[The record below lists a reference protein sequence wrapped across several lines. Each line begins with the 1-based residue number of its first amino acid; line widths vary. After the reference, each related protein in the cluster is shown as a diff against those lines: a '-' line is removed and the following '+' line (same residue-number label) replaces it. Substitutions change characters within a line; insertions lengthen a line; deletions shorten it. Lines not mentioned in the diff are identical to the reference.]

1 MVKTVRGTSDILS
14 YDVDTWQALE
24 LVSRN
29 LLEAYDYREIRTPIF
44 EQAGLFQKSVGEST
58 DIVSKEMYVFSDKK
72 GRELALRPEGTVS
85 IVRSFIEHNMHT
97 QPFPVKLYYIGPFFR
112 YERPQ
117 SGRTRQFHQIG
128 AEAIGIE
135 DVRLDAEIIDIA
147 MQIPS
152 KIGIKNLKVM
162 LNSIGCEECRPKY
175 VERLL
180 GHLKNRI
187 KELCADCNRRYSTNP
202 LRILDC
208 KKSECIQQ
216 VKAGPTITE
225 NLCAKCKNKL
235 GTVEE
240 HISSLGID
248 YQIQPY
254 LVRGLDYYTGV
265 IFEII
270 HSQLGAQNVVAAGGR
285 YDNLIEQMGG
295 KATPAVGFAAGV
307 ERMIMLLAHRNFQSN
322 NSVYLAYLDFPM
334 DKKVFTFLSALR
346 RNGIHTT
353 TTYQEK
359 TLKNQLK
366 TAAKSNCR
374 FSLILGANE
383 LSRGTVILRDMKTS
397 TQEEIK
403 LDNAVSIIKG
413 KVNFQI
419 VAQSSE
425 YDTIKK

>member
-1 MVKTVRGTSDILS
+1 VVKTVRGTSDILPQ
-14 YDVDTWQALE
+14 DIDTWQALE

-44 EQAGLFQKSVGEST
+44 EQAGLFQKSVGEYT
-58 DIVSKEMYVFSDKK
+58 DIVSKEMYLFSDKK
-72 GRELALRPEGTVS
+72 GRELALRPEGTAS

-97 QPFPVKLYYIGPFFR
+97 QTLPVKLYYMGPFFR

-135 DVRLDAEIIDIA
+135 DMRLDAEIIDIA
-147 MQIPS
+147 TQIPT
-152 KIGIKNLKVM
+152 KMGIKNLKVM
-162 LNSIGCEECRPKY
+162 LNSIGCGECRPRY
-175 VERLL
+175 VKQLL
-180 GHLKNRI
+180 RHLKSRI
-187 KELCADCNRRYSTNP
+187 KNLCVDCKRRYSTNP

-208 KKSECIQQ
+208 KKPECIQN
-216 VKAGPTITE
+216 VKDGPTITE
-225 NLCAKCKNKL
+225 NLCVKCRDKL
-235 GTVEE
+235 ETVEK
-240 HISSLGID
+240 HINCLGID

-295 KATPAVGFAAGV
+295 KPTPAVGFAAGI

-322 NSVYLAYLDFPM
+322 NSVYLVYLDFPM
-334 DKKVFTFLSALR
+334 HKKVFAFLTTLR
-346 RNGIHTT
+346 QNGIHTK
-353 TTYQEK
+353 TTYQKK

-366 TAAKSNCR
+366 TAAKSNCK
-374 FSLILGANE
+374 FSLILGDNE
-383 LSRGTVILRDMKTS
+383 LSKGTVILRNMKTS

-403 LDNAVSIIKG
+403 LDNAVSIIK
-413 KVNFQI
+413 
-419 VAQSSE
+419 
-425 YDTIKK
+425 KKLRNNDAN

>member
-1 MVKTVRGTSDILS
+1 MVKTVRGTSDIVPH
-14 YDVDTWQALE
+14 DVDTWQALE

-44 EQAGLFQKSVGEST
+44 EQARLFQKSVGEST

-72 GRELALRPEGTVS
+72 GRELALRPEGTAS

-97 QPFPVKLYYIGPFFR
+97 QTLPVKLYYMGPFFR

-128 AEAIGIE
+128 AEAIGVE
-135 DVRLDAEIIDIA
+135 DAGLNAEIIDIA
-147 MQIPS
+147 VQIPS
-152 KIGIKNLKVM
+152 KMGIKNLKVM
-162 LNSIGCEECRPKY
+162 LNSIGCKECRPKY
-175 VERLL
+175 VKHLL
-180 GHLKNRI
+180 GHFRNRI
-187 KELCADCNRRYSTNP
+187 KNLCMDCKRRYSTNP

-208 KKSECIQQ
+208 KKPECIQY
-216 VKAGPTITE
+216 VKDGPTITE
-225 NLCAKCKNKL
+225 NLCAKCRNKL
-235 GTVEE
+235 ETVEK
-240 HISSLGID
+240 HINCLGID

-285 YDNLIEQMGG
+285 YDNLVEQMGG
-295 KATPAVGFAAGV
+295 KSTPAVGFAAGI
-307 ERMIMLLAHRNFQSN
+307 ERMIMLLTHRNFQSN

-334 DKKVFTFLSALR
+334 NEKVFAFLAALR
-346 RNGIHTT
+346 QNGIHAK
-353 TTYQEK
+353 TTYQKK
-359 TLKNQLK
+359 TLKNQLR
-366 TAAKSNCR
+366 TAAKSNCK

-383 LSRGTVILRDMKTS
+383 LSKGTVILRDMKTS

-403 LDNAVSIIKG
+403 LDNAVSIIK
-413 KVNFQI
+413 
-419 VAQSSE
+419 
-425 YDTIKK
+425 KKLRNNDAN

>member
-1 MVKTVRGTSDILS
+1 MVVKTVRGTSDILPQ
-14 YDVDTWQALE
+14 DIDTWQALE

-29 LLEAYDYREIRTPIF
+29 LLKAYDYSEIRTPIF

-58 DIVSKEMYVFSDKK
+58 DIVSKEMYLFSDKK
-72 GRELALRPEGTVS
+72 GRELALRPEGTAS

-97 QPFPVKLYYIGPFFR
+97 QSLPIKLYYAGPFFR

-117 SGRTRQFHQIG
+117 AGRSRQFHQIG

-135 DVRLDAEIIDIA
+135 DAKLDAEIIDIA
-147 MQIPS
+147 TQIPT
-152 KIGIKNLKVM
+152 KMGIKNLKVM
-162 LNSIGCEECRPKY
+162 LNSIGCEECRSKY

-180 GHLKNRI
+180 GHLKSRI
-187 KELCADCNRRYSTNP
+187 KKLCVDCKRRYSTNP

-208 KKSECIQQ
+208 KKPECIQN
-216 VKAGPTITE
+216 VKDGPTITE
-225 NLCAKCKNKL
+225 NLCVKCRDKL
-235 GTVEE
+235 DTVEK
-240 HISSLGID
+240 HISDLGID

-265 IFEII
+265 IFEVI

-295 KATPAVGFAAGV
+295 KPTPAVGFAAGI
-307 ERMIMLLAHRNFQSN
+307 ERMVMLLEDRNFQSN
-322 NSVYLAYLDFPM
+322 NSVYLVYLDFPM
-334 DKKVFTFLSALR
+334 DERVFAFLSALR
-346 RNGIHTT
+346 QNGIHIK

-374 FSLILGANE
+374 FSLILGTNE
-383 LSRGTVILRDMKTS
+383 LSKGTVILRDMETS
-397 TQEEIK
+397 TQEEIR
-403 LDNAVSIIKG
+403 LDNAVSIIKT
-413 KVNFQI
+413 KFPL
-419 VAQSSE
+419 
-425 YDTIKK
+425 

>member
-1 MVKTVRGTSDILS
+1 MVKTVRGTSDILPS
-14 YDVDTWQALE
+14 DVGTWQALE

-72 GRELALRPEGTVS
+72 GRELALRPEGTAS
-85 IVRSFIEHNMHT
+85 IVRSFVEHNMYT

-147 MQIPS
+147 IQIPS
-152 KIGIKNLKVM
+152 KMGIKNLKVM
-162 LNSIGCEECRPKY
+162 LNSIGCGECRSKY
-175 VERLL
+175 VKHLL
-180 GHLKNRI
+180 AHLENRI
-187 KELCADCNRRYSTNP
+187 KNLCMDCKRRYSTNP

-208 KKSECIQQ
+208 KKPECIQH
-216 VKAGPTITE
+216 VKEGPTITE
-225 NLCAKCKNKL
+225 NLCAKCRNKL
-235 GTVEE
+235 ETVEK
-240 HISSLGID
+240 HINCLGID

-285 YDNLIEQMGG
+285 YDNLVEQMGG
-295 KATPAVGFAAGV
+295 KSTPAVGFAAGI
-307 ERMIMLLAHRNFQSN
+307 ERMIMLLAHRNFQSS
-322 NSVYLAYLDFPM
+322 NSVYLVYLDFPM
-334 DKKVFTFLSALR
+334 DERVFAFLAALR
-346 RNGIHTT
+346 QNGIHTK

-366 TAAKSNCR
+366 TAAKSNCK
-374 FSLILGANE
+374 FSLILGTNE
-383 LSRGTVILRDMKTS
+383 LSKGTVILRDMKTS
-397 TQEEIK
+397 TQEEIR

-413 KVNFQI
+413 KLVKGVI
-419 VAQSSE
+419 L
-425 YDTIKK
+425 T

>member
-1 MVKTVRGTSDILS
+1 MVKTVRGTSDILPF
-14 YDVDTWQALE
+14 DIDTWQALE

-29 LLEAYDYREIRTPIF
+29 LLETYDYREIRTPIF

-72 GRELALRPEGTVS
+72 GRELALRPEGTAS
-85 IVRSFIEHNMHT
+85 IARSFIEHNMNT
-97 QPFPVKLYYIGPFFR
+97 QTLPVKLYYIGPFFR

-117 SGRTRQFHQIG
+117 AGRTRQFHQIG

-135 DVRLDAEIIDIA
+135 DAGLDAEIIDIA
-147 MQIPS
+147 VQIPS
-152 KIGIKNLKVM
+152 KMGIKNLKVM
-162 LNSIGCEECRPKY
+162 LNSIGCEECRAKY
-175 VERLL
+175 VKQLL
-180 GHLKNRI
+180 EHLKSRI
-187 KELCADCNRRYSTNP
+187 KKLCADCNRRYSANP

-208 KKSECIQQ
+208 KKSECIQL
-216 VKAGPTITE
+216 VKDGPTITE
-225 NLCAKCKNKL
+225 NLCAKCRNKL
-235 GTVEE
+235 ETVEK
-240 HISSLGID
+240 HIKSLNID

-295 KATPAVGFAAGV
+295 KSTPAVGFAAGI
-307 ERMIMLLAHRNFQSN
+307 ERMIMLLANKDFSN

-334 DKKVFTFLSALR
+334 DKKVFAFLAGLR
-346 RNGIHTT
+346 QNGIHTK
-353 TTYQEK
+353 TTYQKK

-366 TAAKSNCR
+366 TAAKLGCK
-374 FSLILGANE
+374 FSLILGVNE
-383 LSRGTVILRDMKTS
+383 LSKGTVILRDMKTS

-403 LDNAVSIIKG
+403 LDNAVSIIK
-413 KVNFQI
+413 
-419 VAQSSE
+419 
-425 YDTIKK
+425 KKFPL

>member
-1 MVKTVRGTSDILS
+1 MVVKTVRGTSDILPCN
-14 YDVDTWQALE
+14 VDTWQALE

-29 LLEAYDYREIRTPIF
+29 LLEAYDYKEIRTPVF

-72 GRELALRPEGTVS
+72 GRELALRPEGTAS

-97 QPFPVKLYYIGPFFR
+97 QTLPVKLYYIGPFFR

-117 SGRTRQFHQIG
+117 AGRTRQFHQVG
-128 AEAIGIE
+128 AEAIGVE

-147 MQIPS
+147 VQIPS
-152 KIGIKNLKVM
+152 KMGIKNLKVM
-162 LNSIGCEECRPKY
+162 LNSIGCKECRPKY
-175 VERLL
+175 IKQLL
-180 GHLKNRI
+180 GHLKNKI
-187 KELCADCNRRYSTNP
+187 KNLCADCNRRYSTNP

-208 KKSECIQQ
+208 KKPECIQN
-216 VKAGPTITE
+216 VKDGPTITE
-225 NLCAKCKNKL
+225 NLCAKCRNKL
-235 GTVEE
+235 ETVERY
-240 HISSLGID
+240 IKYLDID

-265 IFEII
+265 IFEIT

-295 KATPAVGFAAGV
+295 RPTPAVGFAAGI

-322 NSVYLAYLDFPM
+322 NSVCLAYLDFSM
-334 DKKVFTFLSALR
+334 DERVFKFLAELR
-346 RNGIHTT
+346 QNGIHTK

-366 TAAKSNCR
+366 TAAKSNCK

-383 LSRGTVILRDMKTS
+383 LLKGTVILRNMKTS
-397 TQEEIK
+397 TQEEIMM
-403 LDNAVSIIKG
+403 DNAVTIIK
-413 KVNFQI
+413 
-419 VAQSSE
+419 
-425 YDTIKK
+425 KKFPLGGFRGM

>member
-1 MVKTVRGTSDILS
+1 VIIKTVRGTSDILPQ
-14 YDVDTWQALE
+14 DVDIWQALE
-24 LVSRN
+24 VVSRN
-29 LLEAYDYREIRTPIF
+29 LLETYDYREIRTPIF

-58 DIVSKEMYVFSDKK
+58 DIVSKEMYLFADKK
-72 GRELALRPEGTVS
+72 GRELALRPEGTAS

-97 QPFPVKLYYIGPFFR
+97 QSLPMKLYYMGPFFR

-135 DVRLDAEIIDIA
+135 DVTLDAEIIDIA

-152 KIGIKNLKVM
+152 KMGIKDMKVM

-175 VERLL
+175 VKRLL
-180 GHLKNRI
+180 GHLKDRI
-187 KELCADCNRRYSTNP
+187 KNLCVDCKRRYSTNP

-208 KKSECIQQ
+208 KKPECIQN
-216 VKAGPTITE
+216 VKDGPTITE
-225 NLCAKCKNKL
+225 NLCTKCRNKL
-235 GTVEE
+235 ETVEK
-240 HISSLGID
+240 HIKCLGID

-295 KATPAVGFAAGV
+295 KPTPAVGFAAGI
-307 ERMIMLLAHRNFQSN
+307 ERMIMLLGHGNFQSN

-334 DKKVFTFLSALR
+334 DERVFKFLAGLR
-346 RNGIHTT
+346 QNGIQTT

-359 TLKNQLK
+359 SLKNQLK
-366 TAAKSNCR
+366 TAAKSNCK
-374 FSLILGANE
+374 FTLILGANE
-383 LSRGTVILRDMKTS
+383 LSKGTVILRDMKTS

-403 LDNAVSIIKG
+403 LDNAVDIIKA
-413 KVNFQI
+413 NN
-419 VAQSSE
+419 E
-425 YDTIKK
+425 EN

>member
-1 MVKTVRGTSDILS
+1 MVVKTVRGTSDVLP
-14 YDVDTWQALE
+14 DNVDTWQALE

-58 DIVSKEMYVFSDKK
+58 DIISKEMYVFSDKK
-72 GRELALRPEGTVS
+72 GRELALRPEGTAS

-147 MQIPS
+147 TQIPS
-152 KIGIKNLKVM
+152 KMGIKNLKVM
-162 LNSIGCEECRPKY
+162 LNSIGCKECRSKY

-180 GHLKNRI
+180 GHLKSRI
-187 KELCADCNRRYSTNP
+187 KKLCADCNRRYSANP

-208 KKSECIQQ
+208 KKSECIQN
-216 VKAGPTITE
+216 VEDGPTITE
-225 NLCAKCKNKL
+225 NLCDKCRNKL
-235 GTVEE
+235 ETVEK
-240 HISSLGID
+240 HINCLGID

-285 YDNLIEQMGG
+285 YDNLIELMGG
-295 KATPAVGFAAGV
+295 RPTPAVGFAAGI
-307 ERMIMLLAHRNFQSN
+307 ERMIMLLADRNFQSS

-334 DKKVFTFLSALR
+334 DERVFKFLAALR
-346 RNGIHTT
+346 QNGIHTK
-353 TTYQEK
+353 TTYQK
-359 TLKNQLK
+359 NPLKNQLR
-366 TAAKSNCR
+366 TAAKSNCK
-374 FSLILGANE
+374 FSLILGTNE
-383 LSRGTVILRDMKTS
+383 LSKGTVILRDMKTS
-397 TQEEIK
+397 TQEEIN
-403 LDNAVSIIKG
+403 LDNAVSIIKE
-413 KVNFQI
+413 KV
-419 VAQSSE
+419 E
-425 YDTIKK
+425 E

>member
-1 MVKTVRGTSDILS
+1 MVVKTVRGTSDILPG
-14 YDVDTWQALE
+14 DVSTWQALE
-24 LVSRN
+24 LVSKN
-29 LLEAYDYREIRTPIF
+29 LLEIYDYREIRTPIF

-72 GRELALRPEGTVS
+72 GRELALRPEGTAS

-97 QPFPVKLYYIGPFFR
+97 QALPVKLYYMGPFFR

-147 MQIPS
+147 TQIPS
-152 KIGIKNLKVM
+152 KMGIKNLKVM
-162 LNSIGCEECRPKY
+162 LNSIGCKECRPKY
-175 VERLL
+175 VKRLL
-180 GHLKNRI
+180 EHLKNRI
-187 KELCADCNRRYSTNP
+187 KNLCTDCNRRYYTNP

-208 KKSECIQQ
+208 KKAECIKQ
-216 VKAGPTITE
+216 VKNGPSITE
-225 NLCAKCKNKL
+225 NLCAKCRKKL
-235 GTVEE
+235 ETVEK
-240 HISSLGID
+240 HIESLNID

-295 KATPAVGFAAGV
+295 RPTPAVGFAAGI
-307 ERMIMLLAHRNFQSN
+307 ERMIMLLANRNFQSN

-334 DKKVFTFLSALR
+334 DERVFKFLAALR
-346 RNGIHTT
+346 QNGIHTK

-366 TAAKSNCR
+366 TAAKSNCK
-374 FSLILGANE
+374 FSLILGVNE
-383 LSRGTVILRDMKTS
+383 LSKGTVILRNMKTS

-403 LDNAVSIIKG
+403 LDNAVSIIKTKIPPLKG
-413 KVNFQI
+413 DSGGCKESF
-419 VAQSSE
+419 
-425 YDTIKK
+425 

>member
-1 MVKTVRGTSDILS
+1 MVVKTVRGTSDILPS
-14 YDVDTWQALE
+14 DVGTWQALE

-72 GRELALRPEGTVS
+72 GRELALRPEGTAS
-85 IVRSFIEHNMHT
+85 IVRSFVEHNMYT

-117 SGRTRQFHQIG
+117 SGRARQFHQIG

-147 MQIPS
+147 IQIPS
-152 KIGIKNLKVM
+152 KMGIKNLKVM
-162 LNSIGCEECRPKY
+162 LNSIGCKECRLKY
-175 VERLL
+175 IKRLL
-180 GHLKNRI
+180 RHLKDRI
-187 KELCADCNRRYSTNP
+187 KNLCVDCKRRYSTNP

-208 KKSECIQQ
+208 KKPECIQN
-216 VKAGPTITE
+216 VKDGPTITE
-225 NLCAKCKNKL
+225 NLCAKCRNKL
-235 GTVEE
+235 ETVEK
-240 HISSLGID
+240 HINCLGID

-285 YDNLIEQMGG
+285 YDNLVEQMGG
-295 KATPAVGFAAGV
+295 KSTPAVGFAAGI
-307 ERMIMLLAHRNFQSN
+307 ERMIMLLAHRNFQSS
-322 NSVYLAYLDFPM
+322 NSVYLVYLDFPM
-334 DKKVFTFLSALR
+334 NERVFALLAALR
-346 RNGIHTT
+346 QNGIHTK

-366 TAAKSNCR
+366 TAAKSNCK
-374 FSLILGANE
+374 FSLILGTDE
-383 LSRGTVILRDMKTS
+383 LSKGTVILRNMKTS
-397 TQEEIK
+397 TQEEIR
-403 LDNAVSIIKG
+403 LDNAVSIIKVEL
-413 KVNFQI
+413 KW
-419 VAQSSE
+419 
-425 YDTIKK
+425 

>member
-1 MVKTVRGTSDILS
+1 MIIKTVRGTSDILPQ
-14 YDVDTWQALE
+14 DVDIWQALE
-24 LVSRN
+24 VVSRN
-29 LLEAYDYREIRTPIF
+29 LLETYDYREIRTPIF

-58 DIVSKEMYVFSDKK
+58 DIVSKEMYLFADKK
-72 GRELALRPEGTVS
+72 GRELALRPEGTAS

-97 QPFPVKLYYIGPFFR
+97 QSLPMKLYYMGPFFR

-135 DVRLDAEIIDIA
+135 DVTLDAEIIDIA

-152 KIGIKNLKVM
+152 KMGIKDMKVM

-175 VERLL
+175 VKRLL
-180 GHLKNRI
+180 GHLKDRI
-187 KELCADCNRRYSTNP
+187 KNLCVDCKRRYSTNP

-208 KKSECIQQ
+208 KKPECIQN
-216 VKAGPTITE
+216 VKDGPTITE
-225 NLCAKCKNKL
+225 NLCTKCRNKL
-235 GTVEE
+235 ETVEK
-240 HISSLGID
+240 HIKCLGID

-295 KATPAVGFAAGV
+295 KPTPAVGFAAGI
-307 ERMIMLLAHRNFQSN
+307 ERMIMLLGHGNFQSN

-334 DKKVFTFLSALR
+334 DERVFKFLAGLR
-346 RNGIHTT
+346 QNGIQTT

-359 TLKNQLK
+359 SLKNQLK
-366 TAAKSNCR
+366 TAAKSNCK
-374 FSLILGANE
+374 FTLILGANE
-383 LSRGTVILRDMKTS
+383 LSKGTVILRDMKTS

-403 LDNAVSIIKG
+403 LDNAVDIIKA
-413 KVNFQI
+413 NN
-419 VAQSSE
+419 E
-425 YDTIKK
+425 EN